1 MQLQTRIRSTI
12 AGLLTSASF
21 AELSRRMA
29 RGKRRLSGKGP
40 VVHYFHQ
47 VDDPHSHL
55 AVQKLDQLRQQ
66 YALPFITHLVSPSAD
81 DFKGSVEHFQHWIL

>member
-12 AGLLTSASF
+12 AGLLTSANF
-21 AELSRRMA
+21 AELSRRIA
-29 RGKRRLSGKGP
+29 RGKRRLSGKAP

-55 AVQKLDQLRQQ
+55 AVQK
-66 YALPFITHLVSPSAD
+66 PTSCVSSTPYRLSRT
-81 DFKGSVEHFQHWIL
+81 